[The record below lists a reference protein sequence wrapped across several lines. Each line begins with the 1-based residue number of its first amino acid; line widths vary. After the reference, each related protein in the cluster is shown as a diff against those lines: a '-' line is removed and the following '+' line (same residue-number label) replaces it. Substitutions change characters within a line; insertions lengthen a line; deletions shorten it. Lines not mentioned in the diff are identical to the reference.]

1 MFGLSLLRR
10 MPPTVTAWLFY
21 NGLPVVL
28 VVRFLLGTI
37 FGVLF
42 LSLLLYWVMWTT
54 GEPKP
59 FTFAQLVLWVDGL
72 PTESKT
78 AVVTSV
84 LTVLGFLIAFH
95 TATVNWKAE
104 ALAHLKAHVAGEIEL
119 FFSEASRRI
128 TDAEIYVRSLVEA
141 VNLAQGAGAPAE
153 AVFKVQRALEMTPS
167 FLANRDRL
175 SAMSIEVHRIA
186 GRHYSVLSTVWG
198 ATKALEDCATAFAE
212 ITQQMW
218 VRLPTVQPNLPD
230 PIGQFVTQ
238 INVTE
243 CSAFIACC
251 KRNFGFING
260 TTGGVRGLL
269 LAPLVG
275 VNFATRFSLSGKRSV
290 FVEAL
295 EKVHNVTRDD
305 RSGT

>member
-1 MFGLSLLRR
+1 MFGLSILRR
-10 MPPTVTAWLFY
+10 MPPPITAWLFY
-21 NGLPVVL
+21 YGLPVVL

-37 FGVLF
+37 LGVF
-42 LSLLLYWVMWTT
+42 ALSLLLYWVMWIA

-59 FTFAQLVLWVDGL
+59 LTLAQLVLWVDGL

-84 LTVLGFLIAFH
+84 LTVFGFLVAFH

-104 ALAHLKAHVAGEIEL
+104 ALAHLKAHVAGEIEI
-119 FFSEASRRI
+119 FFNEASRL
-128 TDAEIYVRSLVEA
+128 TKDAEIYIRSLVEV
-141 VNLAQGAGAPAE
+141 VNLVQHVGATSE
-153 AVFKVQRALEMTPS
+153 TVFRVQRVLETAPS
-167 FLANRDRL
+167 FLEKRDRL
-175 SAMSIEVHRIA
+175 SAMSVEVHRIA

-198 ATKALEDCATAFAE
+198 ATKALEDCAAAFTE

-218 VRLPTVQPNLPD
+218 IRLPNIQPKFAD
-230 PIGQFVTQ
+230 PVSQFVTQ

-243 CSAFIACC
+243 CTSFIACY
-251 KRNFGFING
+251 KRNFAFING

-275 VNFATRFSLSGKRSV
+275 VNFSSLFNFFGKRSV
-290 FVEAL
+290 FIEAL
-295 EKVHNVTRDD
+295 EKVKNAKRN
-305 RSGT
+305 GG